1 MLYAWN
7 DFDPLLF
14 QIPLEIIRHDHVQR
28 VTMVLWIVQFCQDVF
43 HGVIIEFIR
52 HVPKKVA
59 SADEGLIGAPFVH
72 HTIGIIVKDLLT
84 WRASND
90 S

>member
-14 QIPLEIIRHDHVQR
+14 QIPLEIIRHNHVQR

-43 HGVIIEFIR
+43 YGVKIED
-52 HVPKKVA
+52 
-59 SADEGLIGAPFVH
+59 S
-72 HTIGIIVKDLLT
+72 LT
-84 WRASND
+84 ANI
-90 S
+90 